1 MKRVL
6 SIVLAIMILA
16 TGCSFIGHKEDI
28 NGPEPIIPAIVQADD
43 GDNAVT
49 VQNIDDNAVTD
60 TAASTSTASGASTS
74 EATGLTSGVTSSEL
88 LIDNGAGEGLLTN
101 AADTNSVLIT
111 LYYRNKGGLLVP
123 VTRTVAKQEGLAKA
137 ALGGLIDE
145 AVTRE
150 QLDYYGLYPVL
161 PKSTKVKGMSIK
173 NQVAIVDFSKEFL
186 NFDSKEAEQLAI
198 ASVVYTLTG
207 FKTVSNVTIR
217 VEGKKVEQLS
227 NGTSLT
233 QMQNRSN
240 TFINSNETVLKDGFV
255 KYDAYFL
262 SEESGKFN
270 YLVPVS
276 LQVQDDEA
284 SEIPVSLFAE
294 MSKKPGNSYIFTS
307 IPEGTKLLSFE
318 KQNNLAVLDFSSQ
331 INNFG
336 GSAKADSIL
345 NQIYYTIN
353 QINGINKVKILIDGK
368 ETVMTEGIEVAHEK
382 ALPVTLNR
390 YIDK

>member
-28 NGPEPIIPAIVQADD
+28 NGSEPIIPALVQDDD

-49 VQNIDDNAVTD
+49 VQNIDDKAVTD

-161 PKSTKVKGMSIK
+161 PKGTKIKGMSIK

-270 YLVPVS
+270 YFVPVS

-368 ETVMTEGIEVAHEK
+368 ETVMTEGIEVADEK